1 MSTNTA
7 MLIYR
12 QMILPYFEYCDF
24 LIDAEACCKR
34 EQDKLEKIQYQGL
47 RIIYKNEI
55 QENGKSGFITV
66 IRYERVEDYKEMSP
80 AEPNA
85 WEKRGKWHKQQN
97 RTTRN

>member
-1 MSTNTA
+1 MLAAKGNRTN
-7 MLIYR
+7 L
-12 QMILPYFEYCDF
+12 
-24 LIDAEACCKR
+24 K
-34 EQDKLEKIQYQGL
+34 KIQYQGL

-55 QENGKSGFITV
+55 QDNEKSGFITV

-85 WEKRGKWHKQQN
+85 WEKRGKWLKQQN